1 MEDFKMT
8 DISVY
13 NDDADT
19 IEELSEEYGLSVAEV
34 VRVLLQYADEAAVDG
49 EFG

>member
-1 MEDFKMT
+1 MT

-13 NDDADT
+13 NNDADT

-34 VRVLLQYADEAAVDG
+34 VRVLLQYADEAEIDG

>member
-1 MEDFKMT
+1 MT
-8 DISVY
+8 EINIY